1 MITSIHNQQP
11 FTHTCIYI
19 YSHLSLSLSHSLSE
33 TVCKGAVMIS
43 SLCRNQA
50 GRGTPFRWHGDS
62 EWLL

>member
-1 MITSIHNQQP
+1 MN
-11 FTHTCIYI
+11 THFPLC
-19 YSHLSLSLSHSLSE
+19 LSLYLPLSLSE
-33 TVCKGAVMIS
+33 TVWKGAVMIS